1 MGLARKIESTQR
13 AGTLAI
19 TGAMRTT
26 PTDSLDVHANLLPA
40 HILFQQILF
49 RSALRLSGLPST
61 HPLVPHIKKI
71 EKKDMKKHCSALHK
85 LIHMLGMSPQ
95 LNETILTHT
104 VKPNVTSLFKTFIS
118 DNKKESIADFTQL
131 SNRTLVFTDGSCTN
145 GLIGASAVLYVDYNH
160 IATLRYHLGSAE
172 HHTVFKA
179 EAVGLILAA
188 HLLSMKN
195 EATFPASILADNQ
208 AIIRSSEN
216 PTAKPGHYLLL
227 RFRNTIRWLQNKKDI
242 GKEEVMVRWIAG
254 HEDVEGNEV
263 ADREAKLV
271 AKGEAESSPRNN
283 LPASLRNPLPHSI
296 SALKQAH
303 NERLKKL
310 WRKEWTSSPHFH
322 HMSSIDPSLPSK
334 SFMKLIGGLQKRQA
348 GLYTQL
354 RTGHAPLN
362 KHLHRFKRSDTPNCL
377 QCGDTTPE
385 TVHHFLF
392 TCPRYDREKFIMER
406 DVGRK
411 VYHTAY
417 LLSNANAKTRLLRYI
432 NETK

>member
-1 MGLARKIESTQR
+1 
-13 AGTLAI
+13 
-19 TGAMRTT
+19 
-26 PTDSLDVHANLLPA
+26 
-40 HILFQQILF
+40 
-49 RSALRLSGLPST
+49 
-61 HPLVPHIKKI
+61 
-71 EKKDMKKHCSALHK
+71 
-85 LIHMLGMSPQ
+85 MSPQ
-95 LNETILTHT
+95 LNETILTHA
-104 VKPNVTSLFKTFIS
+104 VKPGVSSPFKTFIS
-118 DNKKESIADFTQL
+118 ANKKESIVDFTQL
-131 SNRTLVFTDGSCTN
+131 SDRTLVFTDGSCTD

-172 HHTVFKA
+172 HHTVFEA
-179 EAVGLILAA
+179 EAVGLILAT
-188 HLLSMKN
+188 HLLSMKS

-208 AIIRSSEN
+208 AVIRSGEN

-227 RFRNTIRWLQNKKDI
+227 RFRNAIRRLQNKKDI
-242 GKEEVMVRWIAG
+242 GREEITVRWIAG

-263 ADREAKLV
+263 ADREAKLA
-271 AKGEAESSPRNN
+271 AKGMAESSPRES
-283 LPASLRNPLPHSI
+283 LPTSLRNPLPRSV

-310 WRKEWTSSPHFH
+310 WKKEWDASPRFP

-377 QCGDTTPE
+377 QCGDSTPE

-392 TCPRYDREKFIMER
+392 TCPRYDRERFIMER

-417 LLSNANAKTRLLRYI
+417 LLSNENAKAHLLRYI
-432 NETK
+432 NETKRLAQTFGEV